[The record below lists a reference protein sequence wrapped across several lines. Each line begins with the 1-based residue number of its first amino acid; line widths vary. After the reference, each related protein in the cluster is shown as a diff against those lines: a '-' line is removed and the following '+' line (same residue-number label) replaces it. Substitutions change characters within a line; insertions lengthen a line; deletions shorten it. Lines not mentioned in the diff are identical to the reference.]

1 MFTFQLLPLVYGLFG
16 LIIGSFLNVL
26 VLRKSVLTLG
36 GRSACMSCETELRWF
51 ELIPVF
57 SWVYLRGRCRTCGS
71 SISVQYPLVEASTAL
86 LFSVIGASVL
96 ALDPLAALLALLIV
110 SLLVAIAAY
119 DILHT
124 IIPDMWGYTFAV
136 ATLALTLY
144 SGVPQG
150 TSWLL
155 YLAAGPIAALP
166 ISTLWF
172 VSGGRW
178 IGLGDAKL
186 SLGIGWL
193 LGPVYGITA
202 VFFAFVIG
210 AIISV
215 FVLMPLPHIMR
226 ALSKRGIAR
235 FHGQGSG
242 LTMKSEVP
250 FGPFLIAS
258 CFIVWFSLLFNLPL
272 PF

>member
-1 MFTFQLLPLVYGLFG
+1 MPVLPLVPLVYGIFG
-16 LIIGSFLNVL
+16 LIIGSFLNV
-26 VLRKSVLTLG
+26 VILRRSIFSIG
-36 GRSACMSCETELRWF
+36 GRSACMSCSTELKWF

-57 SWVYLRGRCRTCGS
+57 SWLFLRGRCRTCGS
-71 SISVQYPLVEASTAL
+71 RISAQYPIVEATTAI
-86 LFSVIGASVL
+86 LFAVFGASSL
-96 ALDPLAALLALLIV
+96 ALDPIAALIALYVV
-110 SLLVAIAAY
+110 SVLVAIAGY

-124 IIPDMWGYTFAV
+124 IIPDMWGYSFA
-136 ATLALTLY
+136 AAALALTIYL
-144 SGVPQG
+144 GVPEEA
-150 TSWLL
+150 SWLM
-155 YLAAGPIAALP
+155 YFAAGPIAALP

-172 VSGGRW
+172 ISGGRW

-193 LGPVYGITA
+193 LGPVYGISA

-210 AIISV
+210 AVISV
-215 FVLMPLPHIMR
+215 CILIPLPRILR
-226 ALSKRGIAR
+226 YLSDRGIAR
-235 FHGQGSG
+235 FHTQGAA

-258 CFIVWFSLLFNLPL
+258 SLIVWFALLFNLPL

>member
-1 MFTFQLLPLVYGLFG
+1 MLLSIVYGIFG
-16 LIIGSFLNVL
+16 LIIGSFLNV
-26 VLRKSVLTLG
+26 VILRRSILSVG
-36 GRSACMSCETELRWF
+36 GRSACMSCETELKWF

-57 SWVYLRGRCRTCGS
+57 SWIALRGRCRTCGS
-71 SISVQYPLVEASTAL
+71 AISVQYPLVEATTAG
-86 LFSVIGASVL
+86 LFAVIGASYI
-96 ALDPLAALLALLIV
+96 ALDPLRAGLSLLLIAV
-110 SLLVAIAAY
+110 LVAIAAY
-119 DILHT
+119 DIRHT
-124 IIPDMWGYTFAV
+124 IIPDAWAYAFAAV
-136 ATLALTLY
+136 ALALSLL
-144 SGVPQG
+144 SGIPD
-150 TSWLL
+150 SSSLLL
-155 YLAAGPIAALP
+155 YLASGPLAALP

-193 LGPVYGITA
+193 LGPVYGVSA

-210 AIISV
+210 AVISV
-215 FVLMPLPHIMR
+215 CILIPLPHVIR
-226 ALSKRGIAR
+226 VLSSWGIASFR
-235 FHGQGSG
+235 LHGAD

-258 CFIVWFSLLFNLPL
+258 CLIVWFALLFNLPL